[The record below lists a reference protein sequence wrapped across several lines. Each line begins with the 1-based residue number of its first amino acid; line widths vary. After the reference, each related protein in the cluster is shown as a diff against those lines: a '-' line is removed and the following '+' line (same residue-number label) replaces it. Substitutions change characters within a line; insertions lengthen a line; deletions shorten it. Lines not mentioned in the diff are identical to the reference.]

1 MDRKEKSRTVLEQ
14 YEIPFYDTAEAV
26 DEKDSVLR
34 SPHEIAKRAIACL
47 LTLQIAGDM
56 YYGNDVRKSKEYFW
70 KLLKDFDVVNYLT
83 ENEKRFVYE
92 TPSRDEALDMI
103 WQYEACQVLLW
114 ALGLTGDLDF
124 PDQLCESKK
133 VLGVVLSFGNF
144 DELMKKVHPLPLSI
158 ILDETDIVCRMDYA
172 CIKAKA
178 KGEEIPAGISRE
190 VLHERKRAL
199 FWLIHG
205 QDNFKIWDEELI

>member
-1 MDRKEKSRTVLEQ
+1 MDRKEKSRKVLEK

-26 DEKDSVLR
+26 DEKDAVLR

-70 KLLKDFDVVNYLT
+70 KLLKDFDAVNYLT

-114 ALGLTGDLDF
+114 ALGLTHDLDF
-124 PDQLCESKK
+124 PDQLCESKQ

-144 DELMKKVHPLPLSI
+144 DELMKKVHPLPLSV

-172 CIKAKA
+172 CIKAKT

>member
-1 MDRKEKSRTVLEQ
+1 MDRKEKSKTVLEQ
-14 YEIPFYDTAEAV
+14 YEIPFYDIAEAI
-26 DEKDSVLR
+26 DEKNAFLR
-34 SPHEIAKRAIACL
+34 SPHDIAKRVIACL
-47 LTLQIAGDM
+47 MTLQIAGDM

-70 KLLKDFDVVNYLT
+70 KLLKEFDAVNYLT
-83 ENEKRFVYE
+83 ENEERFVYE
-92 TPSRDEALDMI
+92 APNREEALDMM

-114 ALGLTGDLDF
+114 ALGLTADLDF

-133 VLGVVLSFGNF
+133 ILGVVLSFENF
-144 DELMKKVHPLPLSI
+144 NELMKKVKPLPLSI

-178 KGEEIPAGISRE
+178 NRKELPGGISLE

-205 QDNFKIWDEELI
+205 QDDFKIWDEELI